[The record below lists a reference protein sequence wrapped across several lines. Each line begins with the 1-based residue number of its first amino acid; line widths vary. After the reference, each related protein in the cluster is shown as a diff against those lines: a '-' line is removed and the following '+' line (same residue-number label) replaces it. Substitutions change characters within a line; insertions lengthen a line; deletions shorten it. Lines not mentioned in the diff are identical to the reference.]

1 MSVDAE
7 QMFALLPAV
16 YRTRDAQ
23 SGGPLRALF
32 EVMAAQS
39 EIVQENIQQLYDDQF
54 IETCAP
60 WVIPYIGDLI
70 GYDSIYEV
78 SSASGD
84 SRAEVANTIGYRR
97 RKGTLLALEQMCGDV
112 SGRAAIA
119 VEEFR
124 RLITTESMRH
134 VEPRHQATVDL
145 RAGRALER
153 LGTAFD
159 VESHTV
165 DVRRIASRV
174 SEISGPDATPLD
186 MVLHGGGRF
195 NIPNVAIHLWRWQ
208 SWPVVDAP
216 AFEVGAGRY
225 TFSPLGADMP
235 LFSRWARPLPF
246 TTLLTRANTPQP
258 IARDELLD
266 YYGPSGS
273 VLLIADGVPVD
284 ASQICAA
291 NLSDRPGGALCV
303 VESGK
308 IAIDPELGRIQ
319 YAADVPPPQTL
330 RLDYLYGFP
339 AAIGGGG
346 YDRSSTLEQV
356 VSTGDANF
364 FALVGSVD
372 WPDAASAVAAWNEV
386 APGSSGIIVLPG
398 FESLTV
404 DLTGSSAVQLPA
416 GSSLSILAG
425 APDPAGGPRDVV
437 WNEAWPTV
445 FGNIE
450 VTGVATGPT
459 ADGAPPAAGQLLIS
473 GVRIAGQLLVGGAAS
488 SITLSDATLV
498 PGLGLTDDQPTGPG
512 APSAGPA
519 PGKPNTP
526 GTTPGEPGAADT
538 ATPGKPS
545 AVVTAPGA
553 TLVLNRVISGPV
565 AANAAGTTRI
575 CASILDAS
583 SASGVAYAAADLE
596 SAGADLHVEDSTIV
610 GKVRARTITLAS
622 NTIFHSCLS
631 SDDSWLAAVWA
642 SRRQAGCVRFCVLAL
657 DSITPRRYHCL
668 AGEDSQGSALEP
680 SFVTLSYGLPAYALL
695 SGDCPAA
702 IWNGAANGSQI
713 GVYLQIQETEAVTNV
728 QLRAEEYLPAML
740 ESGVFIHPSQPAC
753 GRSEHLPVIGAGSI

>member
-1 MSVDAE
+1 MVVSVDAE
-7 QMFALLPAV
+7 QLYALLPAV
-16 YRTRDAQ
+16 YRTRYAQ

-39 EIVQENIQQLYDDQF
+39 EIVQDNIRQLYDDQF

-60 WVIPYIGDLI
+60 WAIPYIGELI

-97 RKGTLLALEQMCGDV
+97 RKGTLLALEQMCSDI
-112 SGRAAIA
+112 SGRAAVA

-134 VEPRHQATVDL
+134 VEPRHRATVDL
-145 RAGRALER
+145 RAGHALER

-159 VESHTV
+159 VESHTI
-165 DVRRIASRV
+165 DVRRIAPRV

-208 SWPVVDAP
+208 SWPVVGAP

-246 TTLLTRANTPQP
+246 TALLTRANTPQP

-339 AAIGGGG
+339 AAIGGGS

-364 FALVGSVD
+364 FALVGSAD
-372 WPDAASAVAAWNEV
+372 WPDAASAVAAWNKV

-425 APDPAGGPRDVV
+425 TPDPAGGPRDVI
-437 WNEAWPTV
+437 WNESWPTV

-450 VTGVATGPT
+450 VTGVAAGPT

-488 SITLSDATLV
+488 SVTLSDATLV
-498 PGLGLTDDQPTGPG
+498 PGP
-512 APSAGPA
+512 
-519 PGKPNTP
+519 
-526 GTTPGEPGAADT
+526 
-538 ATPGKPS
+538 KPS
-545 AVVTAPGA
+545 VVVTAPGA

-565 AANAAGTTRI
+565 AADATATTRI

-622 NTIFHSCLS
+622 NTIFHSRLGS
-631 SDDSWLAAVWA
+631 EDSWQAAVWA

-657 DSITPRRYHCL
+657 GSITPRRYHCL
-668 AGEDSQGSALEP
+668 ASEDPQGPALEP
-680 SFVTLSYGLPAYALL
+680 SFVTLRYGLPAYALL

-728 QLRAEEYLPAML
+728 QLRAAEYLPAML

-753 GRSEHLPVIGAGSI
+753 GRSAHLPVSGAGSI

>member
-1 MSVDAE
+1 MSFDAE
-7 QMFALLPAV
+7 QLYALLPAV

-23 SGGPLRALF
+23 SGGALLGLF

-39 EIVQENIQQLYDDQF
+39 EIVQDNIQQLYDDQF

-60 WVIPYIGDLI
+60 WAIPYIGDLI

-112 SGRAAIA
+112 SGRAAVA

-134 VEPRHQATVDL
+134 VEPHHHATVDL
-145 RAGRALER
+145 RAGHALER

-159 VESHTV
+159 VESHTI
-165 DVRRIASRV
+165 DVRRIAPRV
-174 SEISGPDATPLD
+174 SETSGPDTTPLD

-208 SWPVVDAP
+208 SWPVVGAP
-216 AFEVGAGRY
+216 AFEVAGGRY
-225 TFSPLGADMP
+225 TFGPLGADMP

-284 ASQICAA
+284 ASQVCAA
-291 NLSDRPGGALCV
+291 NLSDRPGGSLCV

-308 IAIDPELGRIQ
+308 IAIDPELGRIR

-346 YDRSSTLEQV
+346 YDRSNALEQV
-356 VSTGDANF
+356 VSTSAANF
-364 FALVGSVD
+364 FALVGSHD
-372 WPDAASAVAAWNEV
+372 CPDAASAVAAWNGF

-425 APDPAGGPRDVV
+425 APDPAGGPHDVI
-437 WNEAWPTV
+437 WNESWPTV

-450 VTGVATGPT
+450 VTGVAAGPT
-459 ADGAPPAAGQLLIS
+459 ADGVPPAAGALLIS

-488 SITLSDATLV
+488 SVTLSDATLV
-498 PGLGLTDDQPTGPG
+498 PGLGLTEDQPALQGASSADGGGTGK
-512 APSAGPA
+512 PSAA
-519 PGKPNTP
+519 
-526 GTTPGEPGAADT
+526 GT
-538 ATPGKPS
+538 TPGKPS

-565 AANAAGTTRI
+565 ATGATATTRI

-583 SASGVAYAAADLE
+583 SASGVAYAADDL
-596 SAGADLHVEDSTIV
+596 AVGRRRPARGGQHDHRQGPGADDH
-610 GKVRARTITLAS
+610 AR
-622 NTIFHSCLS
+622 
-631 SDDSWLAAVWA
+631 
-642 SRRQAGCVRFCVLAL
+642 
-657 DSITPRRYHCL
+657 
-668 AGEDSQGSALEP
+668 
-680 SFVTLSYGLPAYALL
+680 
-695 SGDCPAA
+695 
-702 IWNGAANGSQI
+702 
-713 GVYLQIQETEAVTNV
+713 LQ
-728 QLRAEEYLPAML
+728 
-740 ESGVFIHPSQPAC
+740 H
-753 GRSEHLPVIGAGSI
+753 HLP